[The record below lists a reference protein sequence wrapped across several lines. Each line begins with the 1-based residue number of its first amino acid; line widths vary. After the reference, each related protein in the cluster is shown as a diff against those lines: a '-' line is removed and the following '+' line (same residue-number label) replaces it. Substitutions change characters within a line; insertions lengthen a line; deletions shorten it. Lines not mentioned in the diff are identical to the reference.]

1 VTFMY
6 YVLFLQAQSK
16 SVKIGNCESLNL
28 AFERLGINCRLFF
41 YESVLEMLCDI
52 DHVKSQ

>member
-1 VTFMY
+1 MTFMY